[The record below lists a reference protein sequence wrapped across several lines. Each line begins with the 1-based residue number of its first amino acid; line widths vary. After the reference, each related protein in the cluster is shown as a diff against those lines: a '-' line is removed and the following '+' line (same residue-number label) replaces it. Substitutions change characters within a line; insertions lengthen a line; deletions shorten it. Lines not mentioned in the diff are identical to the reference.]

1 MLILYSAEYETIFAY
16 NLLKYIVKQRFQQI
30 IEGLKFMNVIG
41 REREKDIISKCLE
54 SKRPEFLVVYG
65 RRRVGKTYLIREF
78 FNEKFSFYTTG
89 IPNQRTRNQLKA
101 FNEALSNYG
110 DETGIIPSD
119 WFEAFR
125 RLRKILE
132 SKSVYKDT
140 LSGKKIVFI
149 DEAPWM
155 DTARSDFKSAFD
167 YFWNSWGSSQ
177 EDLLLIVC
185 GSATSWIISN
195 ILSDRGGF
203 HNRITKQMHIN
214 PFTMGE
220 CKRFYEDNGINLN
233 RDQMIESYM
242 IFGGI
247 PYYLNLL
254 DSRLSLTQN
263 IDSLIFDERG
273 DLHYEYDQLFKSL
286 FKKPD
291 NHVKIIET
299 IAGQKRGLQRTDLV
313 EKSGVSD
320 GEGLT
325 KALRELEQCGFIRQ
339 YKNITTSINGCF
351 YQVIDPFVL
360 FCLYFRNGKIKSWQS
375 FIKSPDYYAW
385 RGNAFETVCLGHIPQ
400 IKAALGITGIESSEY
415 SWKSKKKKGGAQI
428 DLLIDRRDE
437 VINLCEMKCTDKPY
451 EITEEYREN
460 LINMVVSFTEELN
473 LKKSIHVT
481 LITSNG
487 YKHNEYSDVVQND
500 VGPDWLFT

>member
-1 MLILYSAEYETIFAY
+1 M
-16 NLLKYIVKQRFQQI
+16 
-30 IEGLKFMNVIG
+30 
-41 REREKDIISKCLE
+41 
-54 SKRPEFLVVYG
+54 VVYG

-89 IPNQRTRNQLKA
+89 IPDAKTGNQLKA
-101 FNEALSNYG
+101 FNESLNYYG
-110 DETGIIPSD
+110 DNTNTIPKD

-132 SKSVYKDT
+132 SEEVYRDAFCNKRV
-140 LSGKKIVFI
+140 VFI
-149 DEAPWM
+149 DEMPWM

-177 EDLLLIVC
+177 EDLLLIAC
-185 GSATSWIISN
+185 GSATSWIINN
-195 ILSDRGGF
+195 ILNDRGGF
-203 HNRITKQMHIN
+203 HNRITRRIHMN
-214 PFTMGE
+214 PFNLGE
-220 CKRFYEDNGINLN
+220 CKRFYNDNGINFN

-263 IDSLIFDERG
+263 VDNLIFDERG
-273 DLHYEYDQLFKSL
+273 DLHNEYEQLFKSL

-299 IAGQKRGLQRTDLV
+299 IAGQKRGLQRTALV
-313 EKSGVSD
+313 EKAGISD

-325 KALRELEQCGFIRQ
+325 KALRELEQCGFIRS
-339 YKNITTSINGCF
+339 YKNFTTSQKGCF
-351 YQVIDPFVL
+351 YQVKDPFVL
-360 FCLYFRNGKIKSWQS
+360 FCLYFRNGKVKSWQT

-385 RGNAFETVCLGHIPQ
+385 RGNAFETVCLEHIPQ
-400 IKAALGITGIESSEY
+400 IKAALGISGMESSEY
-415 SWKSKKKKGGAQI
+415 AWKSKKKKGGAQI
-428 DLLIDRRDE
+428 DLLIDRRDD
-437 VINLCEMKCTDKPY
+437 VINLCEMKCTDKAY
-451 EITEEYREN
+451 EVSEDYRDSLVNKVTSFVEEVN
-460 LINMVVSFTEELN
+460 P
-473 LKKSIHVT
+473 KKSIHVT

-487 YKHNEYSDVVQND
+487 FKQNEYSDVVQND
-500 VGPDWLFT
+500 VGPDSLFWNLP

>member
-1 MLILYSAEYETIFAY
+1 
-16 NLLKYIVKQRFQQI
+16 
-30 IEGLKFMNVIG
+30 MNIIG
-41 REREKDIISKCLE
+41 REREKDIISNCLK

-78 FNEKFSFYTTG
+78 LNEKFSFYTTG
-89 IPNQRTRNQLKA
+89 IPDAKTRNQLKA
-101 FNEALSNYG
+101 FNESLAYYG
-110 DETGIIPSD
+110 DDTGKIPKD

-132 SKSVYKDT
+132 SEEVYRDAT
-140 LSGKKIVFI
+140 SGKKVVFI

-167 YFWNSWGSSQ
+167 FFWNSWGSSQ

-195 ILSDRGGF
+195 ILNDKGGF

-214 PFTMGE
+214 PFNLGE
-220 CKRFYEDNGINLN
+220 CKLFYNDNGIKLN

-263 IDSLIFDERG
+263 VDSLIFDERG

-299 IAGQKRGLQRTDLV
+299 IAVQRRGLQRTELV
-313 EKSGVSD
+313 EKSGISD
-320 GEGLT
+320 GDGLT

-339 YKNITTSINGCF
+339 YKNIATSKKGCF

-360 FCLYFRNGKIKSWQS
+360 FCLYFRGGKIKSWQS

-385 RGNAFETVCLGHIPQ
+385 RGNAFETVCLEHIPQ
-400 IKAALGITGIESSEY
+400 IKAALGISGIESSDY

-428 DLLIDRRDE
+428 DLLIDRRDD
-437 VINLCEMKCTDKPY
+437 VINLCEMKCTDKPF
-451 EITEEYREN
+451 EITADYREN
-460 LINMVVSFTEELN
+460 LINKVDSFMEEVKP
-473 LKKSIHVT
+473 KKAVHIT

-487 YKHNEYSDVVQND
+487 YKHNEYSDLVQND
-500 VGPDWLFT
+500 IGPDGLFM